1 MKEAISTSEE
11 KIHENEAVSDAS
23 ITSLDEM
30 DVVDLV
36 MEDFWRCMI
45 VKTFLHH
52 HHSHFTDMDTNR
64 RTHPDC
70 KYSRNPFHECASD
83 CVEKIA
89 QGNGKKNS
97 KKQASKVLSLPGS
110 FGKKKTESH
119 PPSPLN
125 TRQHQNGTANSPRVH
140 QSRPSPIAVKKTT
153 VPESNK
159 SFPSSPAD
167 EISVDLNGQHDSFN
181 HRPEKPLKTVPLSPN
196 NMADRYKTVSPRPR
210 GGYEH
215 NGKNETASEISE
227 FNAVSPP
234 RSYVNDDDDD
244 EEGVELDLQSV
255 MSDTCVSVGKYRVS
269 SGVSTILQSIIDK
282 HGDIAENC
290 RLESASMRSRY
301 LECLCSLMQE
311 LGSTPVAQL
320 TELKVKEMLAVIKDL
335 ESVNI
340 DVGWLRSVLEEF
352 ARFQENADAEKERQ
366 EESLRS
372 KKQELEIQ
380 EADLAKIEEEA
391 REARLRVEEM
401 KAELAELETERSRME
416 EMGFKVEK
424 FKGRSFLDEL
434 L

>member
-1 MKEAISTSEE
+1 
-11 KIHENEAVSDAS
+11 
-23 ITSLDEM
+23 
-30 DVVDLV
+30 
-36 MEDFWRCMI
+36 
-45 VKTFLHH
+45 
-52 HHSHFTDMDTNR
+52 MDTNR
-64 RTHPDC
+64 NAHPVC
-70 KYSRNPFHECASD
+70 KYSKNPFHECASD
-83 CVEKIA
+83 CMEKIA

-125 TRQHQNGTANSPRVH
+125 TRHYQNGNSPRVH
-140 QSRPSPIAVKKTT
+140 QSRPPPIAVKKTT
-153 VPESNK
+153 IPETNR
-159 SFPSSPAD
+159 SFPSSSSD
-167 EISVDLNGQHDSFN
+167 EIFVSLNGKHDSVN
-181 HRPEKPLKTVPLSPN
+181 HKPEKPLKTVPLSPN
-196 NMADRYKTVSPRPR
+196 NMGNRTKTVSPRPS
-210 GGYEH
+210 GYEY
-215 NGKNETASEISE
+215 NGKNDTASEISE
-227 FNAVSPP
+227 VNVVSPP
-234 RSYVNDDDDD
+234 SSYVKDDDDD

-269 SGVSTILQSIIDK
+269 SGVSTILQSIINK
-282 HGDIAENC
+282 YGDIATNC

-301 LECLCSLMQE
+301 LDCLCSLMQE

-352 ARFQENADAEKERQ
+352 ARYQENADAEKERQ
-366 EESLRS
+366 EKSVRS
-372 KKQELEIQ
+372 KKQELEIH

-391 REARLRVEEM
+391 REVRLRVEVM
-401 KAELAELETERSRME
+401 KAELAELETERLRKD
-416 EMGFKVEK
+416 EMGFKFEI

>member
-1 MKEAISTSEE
+1 
-11 KIHENEAVSDAS
+11 
-23 ITSLDEM
+23 
-30 DVVDLV
+30 
-36 MEDFWRCMI
+36 
-45 VKTFLHH
+45 
-52 HHSHFTDMDTNR
+52 MDTNR
-64 RTHPDC
+64 KAHPDC

-83 CVEKIA
+83 CLEKIN
-89 QGNGKKNS
+89 QVNGKKNS

-110 FGKKKTESH
+110 FGKKKTGSH

-125 TRQHQNGTANSPRVH
+125 TRPYQNGTANSPRVH
-140 QSRPSPIAVKKTT
+140 QPRPSPIAVKKTT
-153 VPESNK
+153 VPESNI
-159 SFPSSPAD
+159 SFPSSSSD
-167 EISVDLNGQHDSFN
+167 EISVNLNGQHDFFN
-181 HRPEKPLKTVPLSPN
+181 HKPEKPLKTVPLSPN
-196 NMADRYKTVSPRPR
+196 NMAYHTKAVSPKPR
-210 GGYEH
+210 VFEH
-215 NGKNETASEISE
+215 NGKNEAASEISE

-352 ARFQENADAEKERQ
+352 ARFQENAESEKERQ
-366 EESLRS
+366 EEMVRS
-372 KKQELEIQ
+372 KTQELEIH

-401 KAELAELETERSRME
+401 KTELTKLETERLRME

>member
-320 TELKVKEMLAVIKDL
+320 TELK
-335 ESVNI
+335 
-340 DVGWLRSVLEEF
+340 EF

>member
-1 MKEAISTSEE
+1 
-11 KIHENEAVSDAS
+11 
-23 ITSLDEM
+23 
-30 DVVDLV
+30 
-36 MEDFWRCMI
+36 
-45 VKTFLHH
+45 
-52 HHSHFTDMDTNR
+52 MDTNR
-64 RTHPDC
+64 KVHPDC

-83 CVEKIA
+83 CLEKVA

-110 FGKKKTESH
+110 FGKKKTGSQ

-125 TRQHQNGTANSPRVH
+125 TRQYQNGTANSPRAH
-140 QSRPSPIAVKKTT
+140 QPRTSPIAVKKTT
-153 VPESNK
+153 VPESNR
-159 SFPSSPAD
+159 SFPSSSSD
-167 EISVDLNGQHDSFN
+167 EISVNLNVQHDSFN
-181 HRPEKPLKTVPLSPN
+181 HKPEKPLKTVPLSPN
-196 NMADRYKTVSPRPR
+196 NMADRTKIVSPRPR
-210 GGYEH
+210 GYEH
-215 NGKNETASEISE
+215 NGKNDTASEISE

-234 RSYVNDDDDD
+234 RSYVNDDDDDENNDD

-301 LECLCSLMQE
+301 LECLCALMQE

-366 EESLRS
+366 EETVRS
-372 KKQELEIQ
+372 KKQELEIH
-380 EADLAKIEEEA
+380 EADLAKIEEDA
-391 REARLRVEEM
+391 REARLKVEEM
-401 KAELAELETERSRME
+401 KAELAELETERLRME
-416 EMGFKVEK
+416 AMGFKVEK

>member
-1 MKEAISTSEE
+1 
-11 KIHENEAVSDAS
+11 
-23 ITSLDEM
+23 
-30 DVVDLV
+30 
-36 MEDFWRCMI
+36 
-45 VKTFLHH
+45 
-52 HHSHFTDMDTNR
+52 MDTNR

-70 KYSRNPFHECASD
+70 KYSKNPFHECASD

-210 GGYEH
+210 GYEH

-244 EEGVELDLQSV
+244 ENNDDVEGVELDLQSV

-352 ARFQENADAEKERQ
+352 ARFKENADAEKERQ

-380 EADLAKIEEEA
+380 EADLSKIEEEA

>member
-1 MKEAISTSEE
+1 
-11 KIHENEAVSDAS
+11 
-23 ITSLDEM
+23 
-30 DVVDLV
+30 
-36 MEDFWRCMI
+36 
-45 VKTFLHH
+45 
-52 HHSHFTDMDTNR
+52 MDTNR
-64 RTHPDC
+64 KAHPDC
-70 KYSRNPFHECASD
+70 KYAKNPFHECASD
-83 CVEKIA
+83 CIEKIA

-110 FGKKKTESH
+110 FGKKKSESH

-125 TRQHQNGTANSPRVH
+125 TRPYQNGTANSPRVH
-140 QSRPSPIAVKKTT
+140 QPRPSSVAVKKTT
-153 VPESNK
+153 VPESNR
-159 SFPSSPAD
+159 SFPPSSSD
-167 EISVDLNGQHDSFN
+167 EISVNLNGQHDSFN
-181 HRPEKPLKTVPLSPN
+181 HKPEKPLKTVPLSPN
-196 NMADRYKTVSPRPR
+196 NMAYHTKTVSPKPR
-210 GGYEH
+210 VFEH
-215 NGKNETASEISE
+215 NGKNEAASEISE
-227 FNAVSPP
+227 FNVVSPP

-244 EEGVELDLQSV
+244 EEEEGVELDLQSV

-282 HGDIAENC
+282 HGDVAENC

-301 LECLCSLMQE
+301 LECMCSLMQE

-320 TELKVKEMLAVIKDL
+320 TELKVKEMLAVVKDL

-352 ARFQENADAEKERQ
+352 ARFQENAESEKERQ
-366 EESLRS
+366 GETVRS
-372 KKQELEIQ
+372 KKQELEIH

-391 REARLRVEEM
+391 RKARLRVEEM
-401 KAELAELETERSRME
+401 KAELAELETERLRME

>member
-1 MKEAISTSEE
+1 
-11 KIHENEAVSDAS
+11 
-23 ITSLDEM
+23 LC
-30 DVVDLV
+30 
-36 MEDFWRCMI
+36 F
-45 VKTFLHH
+45 KTFHHH
-52 HHSHFTDMDTNR
+52 HHSHLQVFFYMDTIR
-64 RTHPDC
+64 RAHPDC
-70 KYSRNPFHECASD
+70 KYSKNPFHECASD
-83 CVEKIA
+83 CIEKIA

-110 FGKKKTESH
+110 FGKKNTESH

-125 TRQHQNGTANSPRVH
+125 TRPYQNGTANSPRVH
-140 QSRPSPIAVKKTT
+140 QSKPSPIAVKK
-153 VPESNK
+153 PESNR
-159 SFPSSPAD
+159 SFPSSSSD
-167 EISVDLNGQHDSFN
+167 EISAN
-181 HRPEKPLKTVPLSPN
+181 HKPERPLKTVPLSPN
-196 NMADRYKTVSPRPR
+196 NMADRYKNVSPRPR
-210 GGYEH
+210 GYEH
-215 NGKNETASEISE
+215 SGKNETASEISE
-227 FNAVSPP
+227 FNVVSPP

-320 TELKVKEMLAVIKDL
+320 TELKVKEMLAVVKDL

-401 KAELAELETERSRME
+401 KAELAELQTERSRME